1 MPPIVGF
8 VGFKGG
14 SGKTLLSFQ
23 MAERA
28 QSAGLRVLLWD
39 LDPEQ
44 SALHHMAW
52 RAETDRPMWPS
63 ESRRIENQAEAELNT
78 SALGDVDLVVCDF
91 PGFNTF
97 LSAAYMDRMDLLLA
111 PISTT
116 AQDRTVMTRMGYL
129 AKSRGWKLVFVPN
142 NLRPSRAR
150 QDGLVE
156 DLESGAFMVTPMR
169 IGRWVSLQDSS
180 EMGLG
185 VCEYEPESQAAAEVN
200 ELWAWVSDQLNLK
213 SRC

>member
-1 MPPIVGF
+1 MPPIIGF

-52 RAETDRPMWPS
+52 RGETDRPVWRS
-63 ESRRIENQAEAELNT
+63 ESRRIENQPESELDA
-78 SALGDVDLVVCDF
+78 SALSDVDLVVCDF

-156 DLESGAFMVTPMR
+156 DLESGAFVVTPMR

-185 VCEYEPESQAAAEVN
+185 VCEYDPESQAAAEVN

>member
-14 SGKTLLSFQ
+14 SGKTLLAFQ

-28 QSAGLRVLLWD
+28 QSAGFRVMLWD

-44 SALHHMAW
+44 SAMHHMAW
-52 RAETDRPMWPS
+52 RAETDRPLWAA
-63 ESRRIENQAEAELNT
+63 ETRRIEAPPENELNT
-78 SALGDVDLVVCDF
+78 SALSDIDLVICDF

-97 LSAAYMDRMDLLLA
+97 LSAAYMDRVELLLA

-116 AQDRTVMTRMGYL
+116 AQDRTVMTRMGWL
-129 AKSRGWKLVFVPN
+129 AQSRGWQLVFVPN

-156 DLESGAFMVTPMR
+156 DLESGAFSVTPMR
-169 IGRWVSLQDSS
+169 IGRWVALQDSS

-185 VCEYEPESQAAAEVN
+185 VCEYEPDSQAAAEITA
-200 ELWAWVSDQLNLK
+200 LWVWLADQINLPP
-213 SRC
+213 R

>member
-1 MPPIVGF
+1 MPSIIGF

-44 SALHHMAW
+44 SAMHHMAW
-52 RAETDRPMWPS
+52 RAETDRQSWAA
-63 ESRRIENQAEAELNT
+63 ETRRIEAVPEAELDT
-78 SALGDVDLVVCDF
+78 SGLDDVDLVICDF

-97 LSAAYMDRMDLLLA
+97 LSAAYMDRMELLLA

-116 AQDRTVMTRMGYL
+116 AQDRTVMTRMGWL
-129 AKSRGWKLVFVPN
+129 AESRGWQLVFIPN

-156 DLESGAFMVTPMR
+156 DLESGGFSVTPMR
-169 IGRWVSLQDSS
+169 VGRWVALQDSS

-185 VCEYEPESQAAAEVN
+185 ICEYEPESQAADEVGALWLWIAERI
-200 ELWAWVSDQLNLK
+200 NLPT
-213 SRC
+213 R

>member
-14 SGKTLLSFQ
+14 SGKTLLAFQ

-28 QSAGLRVLLWD
+28 QEAGLRVLLWD

-44 SALHHMAW
+44 SAMHHTAW
-52 RAETDRPMWPS
+52 RAETDRPLWAAEP
-63 ESRRIENQAEAELNT
+63 RRIDAPPESELDV
-78 SALGDVDLVVCDF
+78 SALEDTDLVICDC
-91 PGFNTF
+91 PGYNTF

-116 AQDRTVMTRMGYL
+116 AQDRTVMTRMGWL
-129 AKSRGWKLVFVPN
+129 AQSRGWQLVFVPN

-150 QDGLVE
+150 QDGLVT
-156 DLESGAFMVTPMR
+156 DLESGAFSVAPVR
-169 IGRWVSLQDSS
+169 IARWVSLQDSS

-185 VCEYEPESQAAAEVN
+185 VCEYEPESQAAAEIKA
-200 ELWAWVSDQLNLK
+200 LWAWLVRAINLE
-213 SRC
+213 SR